1 MKPKGP
7 IQLRSH
13 DPQYDFIWY
22 KLYPFFIFRNEIIFQ
37 IQTSSCLGKDITL
50 STCSRRR
57 KWYRRSSTWKSRRST
72 EWFTRWF
79 EGLTGLWAAQGKNSI
94 VDRSALVHF
103 YLRTKLGRVN
113 RIRSD
118 CRSLVWSKI
127 LNFLKDI
134 VHPTQASSSLLLI
147 PTLLTY
153 VFLL

>member
-37 IQTSSCLGKDITL
+37 IQTSSCLGKDITW

-103 YLRTKLGRVN
+103 ICGLNWIAWIQFVRTVDLWFDPKFW
-113 RIRSD
+113 I
-118 CRSLVWSKI
+118 
-127 LNFLKDI
+127 F
-134 VHPTQASSSLLLI
+134 
-147 PTLLTY
+147 
-153 VFLL
+153 